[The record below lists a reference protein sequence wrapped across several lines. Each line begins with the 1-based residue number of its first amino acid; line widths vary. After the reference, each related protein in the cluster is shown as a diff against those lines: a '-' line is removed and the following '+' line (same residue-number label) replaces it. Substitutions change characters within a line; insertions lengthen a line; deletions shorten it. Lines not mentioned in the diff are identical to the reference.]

1 MPAHF
6 AVGQGGTAQHIPSAP
21 LPKARQ
27 RHPAYKGNKPALLH
41 IPGQERGYTIQHTRA
56 HCQEQGHASNP
67 CPRVLRWGRAAPLQV
82 HPARK
87 NHWPRA
93 WRATPPP
100 PCAFPA
106 KGSAPRPA
114 PHAAALPGRPCRP
127 PPNARA
133 PSGAASKSGQGNEQR
148 PARSGTGRA
157 PLESPGRLRK
167 TAKDGTRRA
176 TPAGLT
182 IPPCARYNRHS
193 RISGGFRHVCGGRAG
208 KPRPQV

>member
-133 PSGAASKSGQGNEQR
+133 PSASGIKIR
-148 PARSGTGRA
+148 PRERATASAFRYRPRALGISRPPPQDREGRNPA
-157 PLESPGRLRK
+157 CH
-167 TAKDGTRRA
+167 TRRVDNS
-176 TPAGLT
+176 PL
-182 IPPCARYNRHS
+182 
-193 RISGGFRHVCGGRAG
+193 RAL
-208 KPRPQV
+208 Q

>member
-100 PCAFPA
+100 LRVSRQGQRPAASPTRSGIARAALPSAAKRPCAKRERHQNPA
-106 KGSAPRPA
+106 KGTRNGQRVPVQAARPWN
-114 PHAAALPGRPCRP
+114 LP
-127 PPNARA
+127 
-133 PSGAASKSGQGNEQR
+133 AASAR
-148 PARSGTGRA
+148 P
-157 PLESPGRLRK
+157 
-167 TAKDGTRRA
+167 RR
-176 TPAGLT
+176 TEPSV
-182 IPPCARYNRHS
+182 PHS
-193 RISGGFRHVCGGRAG
+193 LG
-208 KPRPQV
+208 